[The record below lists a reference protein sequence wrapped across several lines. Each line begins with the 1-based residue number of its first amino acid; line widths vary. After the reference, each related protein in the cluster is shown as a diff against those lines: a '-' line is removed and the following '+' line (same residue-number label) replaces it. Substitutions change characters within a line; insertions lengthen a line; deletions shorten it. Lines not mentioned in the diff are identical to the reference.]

1 MAGRAHE
8 RRRPDALPVGRR
20 MSCVLP
26 GGNMSAAVKD
36 IWENSRT
43 FAGIT
48 NNHSIMKYLLVSD
61 IHGCLPALEK
71 VLRFYDREHC
81 GMLCILGDI
90 LNYGPRNSIPEG
102 IDAKGIVEAL
112 NRRAGSIVA
121 VRGNC
126 DAEVDQML
134 LDFPMMADYLLLV
147 DEGRRLFLTHGHIYN
162 KVSMP
167 KGSIDAIVYG
177 HTHLWELT
185 RQDRTLVCNL
195 GSITFP
201 KGGNVP
207 TFMVYEHGVF
217 TAYTLDGEVLAQE
230 RL

>member
-1 MAGRAHE
+1 M
-8 RRRPDALPVGRR
+8 PYAL
-20 MSCVLP
+20 SDN
-26 GGNMSAAVKD
+26 NMSSAVKD
-36 IWENSRT
+36 LQENNRT
-43 FAGIT
+43 FACVT
-48 NNHSIMKYLLVSD
+48 NYHNEMKYLLVSD

-71 VLRFYDREHC
+71 VLRFYDRSHC
-81 GMLCILGDI
+81 DMLCILGDI

-102 IDAKGIVEAL
+102 INAKGIVEAL
-112 NRRAGSIVA
+112 NRRAGDIVA

-134 LDFPMMADYLLLV
+134 LEFPMMVDYLMLV

-185 RQDRTLVCNL
+185 RQDNTLVCNL

-207 TFMVYEHGVF
+207 TFMTYEHGVF
-217 TAYTLDGEVLAQE
+217 TAYTLDGEPMKQE
-230 RL
+230 RI